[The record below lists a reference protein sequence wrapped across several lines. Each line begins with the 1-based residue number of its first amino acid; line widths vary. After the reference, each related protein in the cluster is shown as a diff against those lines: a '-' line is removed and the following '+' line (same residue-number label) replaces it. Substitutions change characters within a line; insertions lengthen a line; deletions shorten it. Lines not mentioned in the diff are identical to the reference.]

1 MSENISIETL
11 LKNPEIETAIADINS
26 ETLDRRAFI
35 PQICKVFS
43 NKFISLENQPQY
55 RFPINREAE
64 KQLPD
69 IIYNNVQKL
78 VAGDSDRKDYQ
89 SFFLK
94 SRNIGIVF
102 SGGPAPGGHNVIAGI
117 FDAAKE
123 ANPESKIFGFI
134 LGPEGILENRYVEIT
149 KELVDRY
156 RNMGGF
162 TMIKTGRTKI
172 DSPQKMA
179 LSRETCQ
186 ELNLD
191 ALVIIG
197 GDDSNTNAAFL
208 AQELKPHGIQV
219 IGIPKTIDGDI
230 QIRTEDGETL
240 CAISFGFHSA
250 ARAFAQ
256 NISNLCTDA
265 SSDLKYW
272 HVCKVMGRVAS
283 HLALEVALQTH
294 ANLTLIGEDL
304 ADYVDNDRLKKAQE
318 KGEIDYTAYG
328 MTLRHLSRLICDAIV
343 KRAAKGKN
351 YGVIVIPEGVLEFIN
366 EIQIFIIK
374 LSTIIGQYN
383 QIHDLDF
390 HTAFHSLDAKLEYLR
405 RLFRGITEKQA
416 SPIWN
421 ARDDELFN
429 DLPSFFQEG
438 LLVERD
444 THGNFQ
450 FSQVNTEKIIMD
462 MVGDYL
468 HILKEKGEYKIGI
481 EDRRFN
487 YIMERANLN
496 PELIG
501 MTIFRN
507 YQKADLEDYK
517 EKGDRKNYSKVHDKT
532 DSIPKDNHRY
542 YLIKKSIIS
551 VKTLKQALVN
561 GGVITD
567 DDKVP
572 APILEIFKKSVPN
585 FKIQSHFYGYD
596 GRGSN
601 PTKFDCNY
609 TYNLGLTAFALIAN
623 GATGQMAV
631 IKNLE
636 HDSDRWEPLGVPI
649 ARLMHLEERKGK
661 LALVMEKNVVDT
673 NSNAFRIAKAMRD
686 KWLAAEHGEDHYRQP
701 GPVRFQG
708 KSEEDKPL
716 TLVLNSI

>member
-1 MSENISIETL
+1 MTASDITPIETL
-11 LKNPEIETAIADINS
+11 LKHPTTQTAVADINS
-26 ETLDRRAFI
+26 DTLDRRAFI
-35 PQICKVFS
+35 PYRCKVFS
-43 NKFISLENQPQY
+43 NRFVSLKDQPQY
-55 RFPINREAE
+55 RFAINREAE

-69 IIYNNVQKL
+69 IINNSVQRV
-78 VAGDSDRKDYQ
+78 VAGLPDNSDSQ
-89 SFFLK
+89 SYFFK
-94 SRNIGIVF
+94 KRNIGVVF
-102 SGGPAPGGHNVIAGI
+102 SGGPSPGGHNVIAAI
-117 FDAAKE
+117 FDAAKD

-134 LGPEGILENRYVEIT
+134 LGPEGLLENRYVEIT
-149 KELVDRY
+149 AELVDKY

-172 DSPQKMA
+172 DSKHKMQ
-179 LSRETCQ
+179 LSKETCQ

-191 ALVIIG
+191 ALVVVG

-208 AQELKPHGIQV
+208 AQELKPYGIQV

-230 QIRTEDGETL
+230 QIRTEDGQTL

-283 HLALEVALQTH
+283 HLALEAALQTH

-304 ADYVDNDRLKKAQE
+304 ADYVDVERLKRAKE
-318 KGEIDYTAYG
+318 RGEIDYTAYG
-328 MTLRHLSRLICDAIV
+328 MTLRHLSRLICDSIV
-343 KRAAKGKN
+343 RRAANGKN
-351 YGVIVIPEGVLEFIN
+351 YGVMIIPEGVLEFIN

-374 LSTIIGQYN
+374 LNTIIAQYN
-383 QIHDLDF
+383 QIHDIDF

-405 RLFRGITEKQA
+405 RLSRGITEKQA
-416 SPIWN
+416 SSIWN

-462 MVGDYL
+462 MVKDYL
-468 HILKEKGEYKIGI
+468 NILKEKGEYKVGI
-481 EDRRFN
+481 DGERFL
-487 YIMERANLN
+487 YTMKRANLD

-501 MTIFRN
+501 TTIFRN
-507 YQKADLEDYK
+507 YKNDCRLDDK
-517 EKGDRKNYSKVHDKT
+517 KGC
-532 DSIPKDNHRY
+532 Y
-542 YLIKKSIIS
+542 YLIKKNIIS
-551 VKTLKQALVN
+551 VKTLKQAIVS
-561 GGVITD
+561 GGIITD
-567 DDKVP
+567 DENVP
-572 APILEIFKKSVPN
+572 PSILDIFKKSVPN
-585 FKIQSHFYGYD
+585 FKTQSHFYGYD
-596 GRGSN
+596 GRGSS

-636 HDSDRWEPLGVPI
+636 HDLDMWDPLGVPI
-649 ARLMHLEERKGK
+649 AKLMHLEERKGK
-661 LALVMEKNVVDT
+661 LTLVMEKNVVDT
-673 NSNAFRIAKAMRD
+673 NSNAFRIVEAMRER
-686 KWLAAEHGEDHYRQP
+686 WLAADNGGDHYRKP
-701 GPVRFQG
+701 APVRFQG

>member
-1 MSENISIETL
+1 MTAFDVISIKTL
-11 LKNPEIETAIADINS
+11 LNHPKIEAAIADINS

-35 PQICKVFS
+35 PQICQVFS
-43 NKFISLENQPQY
+43 SEFISLEEKPEY
-55 RFPINREAE
+55 KFAINREAE

-69 IIYNNVQKL
+69 IINNNVQKL
-78 VAGDSDRKDYQ
+78 VGGLAGNESGKMN
-89 SFFLK
+89 FIK
-94 SRNIGIVF
+94 KRNIGIVF

-117 FDAAKE
+117 FDAAKK
-123 ANPESKIFGFI
+123 ANPESRIFGFI
-134 LGPEGILENRYVEIT
+134 LGPEGILENRYIEIT
-149 KELVDRY
+149 EELVNTY
-156 RNMGGF
+156 RNIGGF

-172 DSPQKMA
+172 DSKHKMT
-179 LSRETCQ
+179 LSKETCQ
-186 ELNLD
+186 NLNLD
-191 ALVIIG
+191 ALVIVG

-208 AQELKPHGIQV
+208 AQELKEHGIQV

-230 QIRTEDGETL
+230 QIRTEDGQTL

-283 HLALEVALQTH
+283 HLALETALQTH

-304 ADYVDNDRLKKAQE
+304 ADYVDQERLKKAE
-318 KGEIDYTAYG
+318 ENGEVDYTAYG
-328 MTLRHLSRLICDAIV
+328 MTLRHLSRLICDAIL

-351 YGVIVIPEGVLEFIN
+351 YGVMIIPEGVLEFIN

-374 LSTIIGQYN
+374 LNTIIAQYN

-390 HTAFHSLDAKLEYLR
+390 HTTFHSLDAKLEYLR

-468 HILKEKGEYKIGI
+468 HILKEKGEYKVGI
-481 EDRRFN
+481 EDERFN
-487 YIMERANLN
+487 YFMESADLD
-496 PELIG
+496 PEQLGKIL
-501 MTIFRN
+501 FRN
-507 YQKADLEDYK
+507 YKED
-517 EKGDRKNYSKVHDKT
+517 
-532 DSIPKDNHRY
+532 RY
-542 YLIKKSIIS
+542 YLVKKNIIS

-561 GGVITD
+561 AGIITD
-567 DDKVP
+567 DEKIPEPV
-572 APILEIFKKSVPN
+572 LSIFKKSVPN
-585 FKIQSHFYGYD
+585 FKTQSHFYGYD

-609 TYNLGLTAFALIAN
+609 TYNLGLTAFSLIAN
-623 GATGQMAV
+623 EATGQMAV

-636 HDSDRWEPLGVPI
+636 HHLDSWEPLGVPI

-673 NSNAFRIAKAMRD
+673 HANAFQIVKAMRE
-686 KWLAAEHGEDHYRQP
+686 KWLAADNGGDHYRKP
-701 GPVRFQG
+701 GPVRFKG
-708 KSEEDKPL
+708 ESEEDKPL
-716 TLVLNSI
+716 TLVLNSVEDLSSC